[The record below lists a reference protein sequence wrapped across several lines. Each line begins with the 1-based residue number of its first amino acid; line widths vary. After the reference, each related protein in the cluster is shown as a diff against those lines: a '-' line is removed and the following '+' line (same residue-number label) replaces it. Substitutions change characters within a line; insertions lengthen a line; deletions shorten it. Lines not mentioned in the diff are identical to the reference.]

1 MKKALTSVLLT
12 LGLTFS
18 SLNQAE
24 LPQPFN
30 AVYKAQYG
38 SLTITATRSLQKLN
52 DDTMELRFAA
62 KSWLARIEEVSQF
75 NWDDQGQLVPHVYR
89 YQRSGLGRD
98 RKALLNFDWQTQKV
112 VNNVQNKPWTMD
124 LPQAAL
130 DKLSY
135 QLQLRHDLLNDKHD
149 MRYQIA
155 DGGRLKT
162 YEFEILQDEVLD
174 TPVGQLNTTK
184 VKRIRKNNKRIT
196 YLWLAKDWNH
206 LVVKI
211 QQKEKDGKHYE
222 INLASASLN
231 GKTVTGF

>member
-1 MKKALTSVLLT
+1 MKRIVASVLLIF
-12 LGLTFS
+12 GLSTQS
-18 SLNQAE
+18 AAE
-24 LPQPFN
+24 LPQPFT

-75 NWDDQGQLVPHVYR
+75 NWDKQGQLVPQNYH

-98 RKALLNFDWQTQKV
+98 REAYLDFDWKKRKV
-112 VNNVQNKPWTMD
+112 VNNVQNKPWSMK
-124 LPQAAL
+124 LPQDAL

-135 QLQLRHDLLNDKHD
+135 QLQLRHDLINAKAD
-149 MRYQIA
+149 MHYQIA

-162 YEFEILQDEVLD
+162 YSFEILGEETLN
-174 TPVGQLNTTK
+174 TPVGQLNTVK
-184 VKRIRKNNKRIT
+184 VKRIRKNAKRT
-196 YLWLAKDWNH
+196 THLWLAKDWNH

-211 QQKEKDGKHYE
+211 QQTEKDGKHYE
-222 INLASASLN
+222 INLASADLN
-231 GKTVTGF
+231 GQPVKGY